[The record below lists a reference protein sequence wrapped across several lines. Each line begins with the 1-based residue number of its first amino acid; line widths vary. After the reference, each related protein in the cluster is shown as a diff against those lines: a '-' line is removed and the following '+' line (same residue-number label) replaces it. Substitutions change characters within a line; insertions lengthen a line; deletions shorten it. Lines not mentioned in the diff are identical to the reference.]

1 MTRSNN
7 REVNVKLIGRFMI
20 AAIFPALLAG
30 NSVAQQMDGNKTRQA
45 VVTAT
50 GTTGAF
56 STAVNGS
63 ASENN
68 KASEPSERERLLL
81 ERIEKLEQRLAGLE
95 SRSAVKPASESVQP
109 ADVTK
114 ATSSPTA
121 LAKPEDVKATSPAE
135 AGTLNLDATVAS
147 APGAPLSQTNE
158 SRKKEPF
165 AFADFTWLTGS
176 SRQKEYPLKFS
187 DIFTGE
193 LRVDAAFHH
202 SFNRPKDNTIS
213 GSTEVFRSGE
223 VQLTDLAIGGD
234 FNYKNVRARLLTQFG
249 MYSQTQPRNDASPG
263 RGQWNLD
270 NAYRY
275 VSEAYGGY
283 HIDKLNG
290 INIDAGIFLS
300 YIGLDSFYQF
310 DNWSY
315 QPSYVSSNTPWYF
328 QGVRVQ
334 IFLSDKLKIEPW
346 IINGWQS
353 YGKFNR
359 APGVGGQVLW
369 RPNGSVSIVANN
381 YWGTDTLGNPDRK
394 RIHTDDSIQV
404 KYLDSP
410 ESKLS
415 KAAFTFTL
423 DGGCEYGG
431 GVSCNGGTPD
441 KPSQY
446 FLGFMAY
453 NRLWFHKDLF
463 ALTLGGGAITNPGRY
478 LVLIPPINGATA
490 FSGTP
495 YFTAG
500 PGDKFRAWD
509 TSATFD
515 YMPTQFSTFRIEYN
529 HRAANVPYFSGRE
542 GVTPP
547 GGNTGAPGSFVPGFA
562 PDLRKYERRFTIA
575 LLIKL

>member
-1 MTRSNN
+1 M
-7 REVNVKLIGRFMI
+7 V
-20 AAIFPALLAG
+20 AAIFALLPAG
-30 NSVAQQMDGNKTRQA
+30 DSIAQQTDGNKNKQ
-45 VVTAT
+45 VVAAAAS
-50 GTTGAF
+50 TTGAA
-56 STAVNGS
+56 SAAVNS

-68 KASEPSERERLLL
+68 KASEPSERERLLQ
-81 ERIEKLEQRLAGLE
+81 ERIDKLEQRLADLE
-95 SRSAVKPASESVQP
+95 SRSAVKPAGEAVQP
-109 ADVTK
+109 SLTAIPAASPAVSPKPDANVE
-114 ATSSPTA
+114 AAVAAAEPSTSS
-121 LAKPEDVKATSPAE
+121 SQ
-135 AGTLNLDATVAS
+135 AS
-147 APGAPLSQTNE
+147 E
-158 SRKKEPF
+158 RKKEPF
-165 AFADFTWLTGS
+165 AFADFTWLTGN

-193 LRVDAAFHH
+193 LRVDASYHH

-223 VQLTDLAIGGD
+223 VQLTDVAIGGD
-234 FNYKNVRARLLTQFG
+234 FNYKNVRGRLLTQFG

-275 VSEAYGGY
+275 ISEAYGGY

-290 INIDAGIFLS
+290 INVDAGIFLS
-300 YIGLDSFYQF
+300 YIGLYSFYQF

-328 QGVRVQ
+328 QGLRVQ
-334 IFLSDKLKIEPW
+334 IHLSDKLKIEPW

-381 YWGTDTLGNPDRK
+381 YWGSDTLGNPGRK
-394 RIHTDDSIQV
+394 RIHTDNSIQV
-404 KYLDSP
+404 KYLDRP
-410 ESKLS
+410 ENNLS
-415 KAAFTFTL
+415 KGAFTFTL
-423 DGGCEYGG
+423 DAGCEYGG

-441 KPSQY
+441 RPAQY

-453 NRLWFHKDLF
+453 NRFWFHKDLF
-463 ALTLGGGAITNPGRY
+463 GLTLGGGAITNPGRY

-495 YFTAG
+495 YFTAA
-500 PGDKFRAWD
+500 PGDKYRAWD
-509 TSATFD
+509 ASATFD

-562 PDLRKYERRFTIA
+562 PDLRKYERRFTLA
-575 LLIKL
+575 LLVKF

>member
-1 MTRSNN
+1 
-7 REVNVKLIGRFMI
+7 MI
-20 AAIFPALLAG
+20 AAICTAFLAG
-30 NSVAQQMDGNKTRQA
+30 DSIAMQMDRKRNTQLVDVVTGASVAA
-45 VVTAT
+45 
-50 GTTGAF
+50 
-56 STAVNGS
+56 STAVKS
-63 ASENN
+63 DASDKN
-68 KASEPSERERLLL
+68 ASVPGERERLLL
-81 ERIEKLEQRLAGLE
+81 ERIDKLEHRLAELE
-95 SRSAVKPASESVQP
+95 SRSAAKPANEPLQP
-109 ADVTK
+109 ALTGT
-114 ATSSPTA
+114 ASASPTSSAKSYDTNVEAAVAAAAPRA
-121 LAKPEDVKATSPAE
+121 LP
-135 AGTLNLDATVAS
+135 
-147 APGAPLSQTNE
+147 SQANE
-158 SRKKEPF
+158 RRTKEPF
-165 AFADFTWLTGS
+165 AFADFTWLTGQ
-176 SRQKEYPLKFS
+176 SRQKEYPLQFS
-187 DIFTGE
+187 SIFTGE
-193 LRVDAAFHH
+193 LRVDTAFHH

-223 VQLTDLAIGGD
+223 VQLTDLAVGGD
-234 FNYKNVRARLLTQFG
+234 FNYKNVRGRLLTQFG

-290 INIDAGIFLS
+290 INVDAGIFLS
-300 YIGLDSFYQF
+300 YIGLYSFYQF

-328 QGVRVQ
+328 QGVRIQ
-334 IFLSDKLKIEPW
+334 LFLSDKLKVEPW

-369 RPNGSVSIVANN
+369 RPNGSISIVANN

-394 RIHTDDSIQV
+394 RIHTDNSIQI
-404 KYLDSP
+404 KYLDRP
-410 ESKLS
+410 ENKLS

-423 DGGCEYGG
+423 DAGCEYGG
-431 GVSCNGGTPD
+431 GVSCNGGAPD

-453 NRLWFHKDLF
+453 NRFWFHTDMF
-463 ALTLGGGAITNPGRY
+463 GLTLGGGAITNPGRY

-495 YFTAG
+495 YFTAA
-500 PGDKFRAWD
+500 PGDKYRAWD
-509 TSATFD
+509 ASATFD

-529 HRAANVPYFSGRE
+529 HRASSVPYFSGE
-542 GVTPP
+542 GGVTPA

-575 LLIKL
+575 LLVKL